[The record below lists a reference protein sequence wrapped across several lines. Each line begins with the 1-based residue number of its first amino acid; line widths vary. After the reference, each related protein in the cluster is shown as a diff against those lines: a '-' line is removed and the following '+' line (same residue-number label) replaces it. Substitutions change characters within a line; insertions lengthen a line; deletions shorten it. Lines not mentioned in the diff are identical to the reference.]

1 MKTFFV
7 RVFLRH
13 CRLAL
18 LLVTLITLSP
28 PQVAAEIIIPPPD
41 LSPGDQYRL
50 LFMTSGMRDA
60 TSTEIEDYNA
70 FVQQYADAS
79 PELAALA
86 VNWQAVVSTPTVAA
100 RDNTGTNPEI
110 FGEGYPIYRVDG
122 ELVDQSY
129 AALWNNE
136 MTGLLNITEFGEP
149 FPFDPRSNG
158 VETWSGSL
166 IDGRISPDAL
176 GTENPGTGNATIG
189 GSLAWTNS
197 VAPAETSYHI
207 IGMSDLLAIP
217 VPEPTF
223 HTSWLL
229 LLTIRRRRIR

>member
-1 MKTFFV
+1 M
-7 RVFLRH
+7 
-13 CRLAL
+13 AL
-18 LLVTLITLSP
+18 ST
-28 PQVAAEIIIPPPD
+28 PQVAAKTIIPPPD

-50 LFMTSGMRDA
+50 LFMTSGTRDA

-79 PELAALA
+79 PELAALE

-158 VETWSGSL
+158 VETWSGSHW
-166 IDGRISPDAL
+166 DGRISPDAL
-176 GTENPGTGNATIG
+176 GTANPGTGTATIG
-189 GSLAWTNS
+189 GFLAWSNS
-197 VAPAETSYHI
+197 VASADAAYHI
-207 IGMSDLLAIP
+207 IGMSDLLAVP

-223 HTSWLL
+223 HISWLL
-229 LLTIRRRRIR
+229 LLTIRRRRVR

>member
-1 MKTFFV
+1 MKTFCV
-7 RVFLRH
+7 RVVLRH

-18 LLVTLITLSP
+18 LFLALMALST
-28 PQVAAEIIIPPPD
+28 PQVAAKTIIPPPE

-50 LFMTSGMRDA
+50 LFMTSGTRDA

-100 RDNTGTNPEI
+100 RDNTDTNPEI

-158 VETWSGSL
+158 VETWSGSHW
-166 IDGRISPDAL
+166 DGRISPDAL
-176 GTENPGTGNATIG
+176 GTANPGTGTATIG
-189 GSLAWTNS
+189 GFLAWSNS
-197 VAPAETSYHI
+197 VASADAAYHI
-207 IGMSDLLAIP
+207 IGMSDLLAVP

-223 HTSWLL
+223 HISWLL
-229 LLTIRRRRIR
+229 LLTIRRRRVR